1 MEYYWNITRVFEG
14 CSGEARGGVYNLGG
28 FLKIGEQGGT
38 ERKFTEHLQKGME
51 FLEGSVIR

>member
-1 MEYYWNITRVFEG
+1 MFWGSQR
-14 CSGEARGGVYNLGG
+14 GVYNLGG